1 MWGLLM
7 WDGSQFDHTMGQLTL
22 GSLTMCPLIL
32 GPLTLGPLTVGP
44 FTMGL
49 ITVVTL
55 TFGPLTVR
63 PLTKRPLI
71 YGILTLALLT
81 VWLTTLEVLSHC
93 FLLYYPGLYLEFSKL
108 NQSPDYPTVLVVGG
122 SSIFISC
129 VCTSVLMF
137 VTLYNILQPPYMG
150 MKEKEGKERIW
161 WTLGLLPIACYN
173 I

>member
-7 WDGSQFDHTMGQLTL
+7 WDGSQFDHTMGQPTL

-32 GPLTLGPLTVGP
+32 GPMTVGP

-55 TFGPLTVR
+55 TFGPLKVR
-63 PLTKRPLI
+63 LLNKRPLI
-71 YGILTLALLT
+71 YWILTLALLT
-81 VWLTTLEVLSHC
+81 VWLTTLEAHNHC

-108 NQSPDYPTVLVVGG
+108 YQSPDYPTVLVVEG
-122 SSIFISC
+122 SSVFISC

-150 MKEKEGKERIW
+150 MKEKEGKIGW
-161 WTLGLLPIACYN
+161 
-173 I
+173 